1 LKIFIEELKDAMFLV
16 GAKNIR
22 ELKDKTV
29 ILDSSVAW

>member
-1 LKIFIEELKDAMFLV
+1 MFLV